1 MPDISQLLS
10 ASHVAMANEGKR
22 AEDQF
27 SGSALLTFLK
37 KKGGVKVVPWGTTL
51 QLTLDYRRNPGAEF
65 IATDLSGTS
74 LAKTEVLTTAEYSEG
89 QIVVPITWTFADEAK
104 NPSMNQKVNLVTSL
118 LENADTSH
126 DDLIEEALF
135 GSTTN
140 GFIGLQT
147 LLPDNGQGSPGGINA
162 TTDTWWRH
170 YTANY
175 FDDGSDIQSA
185 LGLAMS
191 TAGKSSGGAQPDLI
205 VSGPTPY
212 NLYEGSLQP
221 LVRIS
226 EVETGKMGFKALK
239 FRDADVIFSQ
249 YGDED
254 RFAGIRC
261 KNTKL
266 YMAKGFARKMGDE
279 IEITNQTAKT
289 KKLYT
294 MLQFATNN
302 KSRSFVLTETTAP

>member
-1 MPDISQLLS
+1 
-10 ASHVAMANEGKR
+10 
-22 AEDQF
+22 
-27 SGSALLTFLK
+27 
-37 KKGGVKVVPWGTTL
+37 
-51 QLTLDYRRNPGAEF
+51 
-65 IATDLSGTS
+65 
-74 LAKTEVLTTAEYSEG
+74 VLTTAEYSEG
-89 QIVVPITWTFADEAK
+89 QLVVPITWTFADEAK
-104 NPSMNQKVNLVTSL
+104 NTSPNQKVNLVSSL
-118 LENADTSH
+118 IENAMTSH
-126 DDLIEEALF
+126 DDLLEEKMFAT
-135 GSTTN
+135 TTN
-140 GFIGLQT
+140 GFIGLNT
-147 LLPDNGQGSPGGINA
+147 LLVDNGQGSPGGINA
-162 TTDTWWRH
+162 AVETWWRH
-170 YTANY
+170 YTATY
-175 FDDGSDIQSA
+175 YDDGSDIQSA
-185 LGLAMS
+185 FGLAMS
-191 TAGKSSGGAQPDLI
+191 SAGKSSGGGQPDLI

-254 RFAGIRC
+254 RFAGIRT

-294 MLQFATNN
+294 MLQLATNN
-302 KSRSFVLTETTAP
+302 KSRSFVLTETAAP